1 MTFTARLLAPV
12 ALAVVLLPL
21 RVSAQVSR
29 EASLAYSAKSSS
41 AVETAS
47 FGARASTASMP
58 VELPLAW
65 AGERTARLDSMMAQ
79 WDAAYRVT
87 TRRACFRGDREPAN
101 QVVNMVG
108 LVMQS
113 QSVPAEDREAV
124 TSAIYRAW
132 YDVVNHGGCAGLIAP
147 PFQVITGLGDAQW
160 LTPMAAPAADARVER
175 DASGRMVAV
184 TAPAVDYGH
193 DATRRWIYDGASGSE
208 QLIGAE
214 DVVKSNK
221 RRCVVDMAEVAGT
234 IGGRYPAL
242 VTRRNY
248 SVPARSGS
256 AFMADAACLAFAA
269 SPLSVWT
276 IDFLNP
282 RTNLVEAAV
291 QLRRTEAGEFE
302 VVAHYPGAGY
312 Q

>member
-12 ALAVVLLPL
+12 ALAVLLPL

-29 EASLAYSAKSSS
+29 EASLAYSSKSSS

-47 FGARASTASMP
+47 FGASRASAASMP

-132 YDVVNHGGCAGLIAP
+132 YDVANHGGCAGLIAP
-147 PFQVITGLGDAQW
+147 PFQIITGIDSAQW
-160 LTPMAAPAADARVER
+160 LAPMAAPAADAQVER
-175 DASGRMVAV
+175 DPSGRVVAV
-184 TAPAVDYGH
+184 TAPAVAYGH
-193 DATRRWIYDGASGSE
+193 DAVRRWIYDGAAGSE

-214 DVVKSNK
+214 DVLKSNK

-234 IGGRYPAL
+234 IGGKYPSL

-291 QLRRTEAGEFE
+291 QLRRTDAGGFE